1 MPRLSILLKSTAGL
15 AVVVC
20 FSAWS
25 PGRALAALRTEMVPM
40 RDGVKLATNV
50 YLPDGQGPWPVVLTR
65 TPYGK
70 DGRFGENEAAP
81 YLKKDY
87 VRIVQDCRGRF
98 ASEGE
103 YRAFIDDM
111 DDGYDTIEWAAAQP
125 WSTGKIGMTGGSAM
139 GITTNQAAMSG
150 APHLVCGV
158 VFVAHGS
165 SYRYSGYPGG
175 VFLKN
180 LNEEWLRIQGVP
192 PADVPRPIHRH
203 YDDADRKRDMRHY
216 YSQIKTP
223 MINIGGWYDIF
234 SQGNIDTFVG
244 LQHEGAAP
252 ARGNQKLVM
261 GAFGHGR
268 LAGDLKYPGDASQR
282 DAGLAM
288 KWFDYWLKGIDNG
301 ILAEPA
307 VRYYVM
313 GDTQDPQAPGNEW
326 RTAEDWPPKAEP
338 TPYFLRAGGKLATAE
353 AETAGDDS
361 FVSDPRD
368 PVPTVGGNNLL
379 LPLGP
384 MDQRPVSSRPD
395 VLVYETEPL
404 LAPVEIAGRVVA
416 ELSVSS
422 DAEDTDFC
430 VKLVDVYPNGYQAL
444 VLDQAFRLRYREGFE
459 KARRAEPGKIYPI
472 KVDLWST
479 ALVFNKGHKI
489 ALHVAGS
496 NAPRFEPHSNT
507 WEPVASYDQA
517 VKAKN
522 TIYRRAGAASRLML
536 PVASA
541 SARPAAEKG
550 AAGAN

>member
-1 MPRLSILLKSTAGL
+1 MWRATAILLFLSIA
-15 AVVVC
+15 
-20 FSAWS
+20 
-25 PGRALAALRTEMVPM
+25 GRAVAELRKEMVPM

-50 YLPDGQGPWPVVLTR
+50 YLPDGDGPWPVVLTR

-70 DGRFGENEAAP
+70 DGRFGGPGESEP
-81 YLKKDY
+81 YLKRGY

-111 DDGYDTIEWAAAQP
+111 DDGYDTVEWAAAQP

-180 LNEEWLRIQGVP
+180 LNEEWLRAQGVP
-192 PADVPRPIHRH
+192 PADVPRPIHRE
-203 YDDADRKRDMRHY
+203 YGEADRKRDIHHY
-216 YSQIKTP
+216 WSQIKTP

-244 LQHEGAAP
+244 LQHEGAEP
-252 ARGNQKLVM
+252 AKGNQKLVM

-268 LAGDLKYPGDASQR
+268 LAGDLKYPEDAARR
-282 DAGLAM
+282 DNELSM
-288 KWFDYWLKGIDNG
+288 NWFDYWLKGIKNDV
-301 ILAEPA
+301 IDEPA
-307 VRYYVM
+307 VRYYMM
-313 GDTQDPQAPGNEW
+313 GDTRDPQAPGNEW
-326 RTAEDWPPKAEP
+326 RTAEDWPPTSAATPYYLHAGGRLALAEP
-338 TPYFLRAGGKLATAE
+338 AADGGN
-353 AETAGDDS
+353 DS
-361 FVSDPRD
+361 LISDPRN

-384 MDQRPVSSRPD
+384 MDQRKLGQRPD
-395 VLVYETEPL
+395 LIVYQTEPL
-404 LAPVEIAGRVVA
+404 SAPVEIAGRVSA
-416 ELSVSS
+416 ELTVST

-430 VKLVDVYPNGYQAL
+430 VKLVDVYPDGYQAL
-444 VLDQAFRLRYREGFE
+444 MLDQAFRLRYRAGFD
-459 KARRAEPGKIYPI
+459 KPVRAEPGKTYPI

-479 ALVFNKGHKI
+479 ALVFNRGHRI
-489 ALHVAGS
+489 ALHVASS

-517 VKAKN
+517 FKATN
-522 TIYRRAGAASRLML
+522 MIHHRAGAASRLVL
-536 PVASA
+536 PVTKVYDS
-541 SARPAAEKG
+541 PAT
-550 AAGAN
+550 AAGSN